1 MRPADGGASAGMSGV
16 EIIKGTVDVTA
27 GVPAALYT
35 VELDEGDVIGLRV
48 KLTGGRY
55 NAGTL
60 ATERSLGKID
70 VGASRNVG
78 AGAVISVGAG
88 TDEVGTI
95 SGGTMSAAAVG
106 NTVEVRVTYTATTT
120 VSYVLRVELDRIAIA
135 QS

>member
-1 MRPADGGASAGMSGV
+1 MRPADGGSSSPSGI
-16 EIIKGTVDVTA
+16 EIITDTVEVTA
-27 GVPAALYT
+27 GVPVVLYT
-35 VELDEGDVIGLRV
+35 VELAEGDVIGLRAR
-48 KLTGGRY
+48 LTGGRY

-70 VGASRNVG
+70 VGASRSVG
-78 AGAVISVGAG
+78 AGALISVGAG

-106 NTVEVRVTYTATTT
+106 NTVEIRVTYTASAT
-120 VSYVLRVELDRIAIA
+120 VDYVLRVELDRLAIA